1 MKALP
6 TKADGVFLPSGE
18 NRLQQMARNR
28 ERHLGN
34 VIWGHPQASLGDTHH
49 FDPASVGRVVPTSI
63 RGHPLGEEIGE
74 EIGNRGH
81 PPNDLNSGT
90 LTRLSLTRLSQC
102 ALTALKGR
110 HVIAQG
116 NALGSLP

>member
-1 MKALP
+1 MGFFCRRAKTACSRWRV
-6 TKADGVFLPSGE
+6 TENAIWGTSFGDG
-18 NRLQQMARNR
+18 
-28 ERHLGN
+28 

-116 NALGSLP
+116 NALGSLPQ